1 MRKFLTTALLVFI
14 TLSAYGQKFSRI
26 IPEIIVDN
34 ESIGFPDLGN
44 LVAPQF
50 SQIDLN
56 RDGIQDLFIFDRS
69 GFNILC
75 FVKEDNGVNFNY
87 RYAPE
92 YNSIVPSTLHSWVKL
107 HDFNQDGIMDIF
119 TAPSIP
125 GIPGIE
131 VHRGKVDGN
140 TISFDLITF
149 DYGDFDILLY
159 PINGLYVNIYN
170 SFIDYPGIGDVDG
183 DGDTDVLTFEVG
195 GSTIDYYRN
204 FAVEEGLGVDTFLMD
219 IEDRCF
225 GKFVEDDFNST
236 IVLSAN
242 PEACANRIRD
252 TYNPRHAGSTINMI
266 DIDNNGVQDLIIG
279 DLSSNGVVML
289 YNGGDVNNAF
299 MTRFD
304 NNYPSYDTP
313 VDINVFLNTFTL
325 DLDGDGDLDMLAAP
339 NPSNGGDLEN
349 HIWLYENVG
358 QDSVEYT
365 LRTSS
370 FLVDNILNLGSSS
383 DPAYNDIDGDGDLD
397 LIIGVN
403 GFRKVEGGFDSRLY
417 LFSNETTGE
426 QLRFRLIDDD
436 YLGLT
441 SINTQSGRFAP
452 EFGDLDNDGD
462 VDLVVGD
469 QLGRLIY
476 FENVAEEGAIPDYPD
491 FVYNFMD
498 IRVGQNAKPQVIDL
512 DLDGLTDLVVGERN
526 TNSQD
531 GLLGGINFFK
541 NIGEV
546 GNPQFDPD
554 PEVGGNTSVLG
565 AVFTR
570 DPLET
575 VGSTSPYFFK
585 LEEDYLL
592 VTGTES
598 GIMRSYG
605 NIEDDLYAR
614 YDTLNLN
621 ILPFQVGAE
630 TTVTGG
636 DINGNGLIDITVG
649 SNRGGIHF
657 FDSNIRLDGTSSNPN
672 LEEEIAIL
680 AYPNPTYNGV
690 VEILSEKVIEKI
702 DVYDL
707 QGRFLF
713 TSFENRISLENKG
726 LHICQAYLEGG
737 GVANIKVVNL

>member
-1 MRKFLTTALLVFI
+1 M
-14 TLSAYGQKFSRI
+14 TLSSYGQEFSRI
-26 IPEIIVDN
+26 VPDLIVDD
-34 ESIGFPDLGN
+34 EIVGFPDLGN
-44 LVAPQF
+44 LIAPQF
-50 SQIDLN
+50 NQVDFN
-56 RDGIQDLFIFDRS
+56 RDGNLDLFIFDRS
-69 GFNILC
+69 GSNILC
-75 FVKEDNGVNFNY
+75 LVKEDDGVNFNY

-92 YNSIVPSTLHSWVKL
+92 YNGVFPSTLHSWVKM

-131 VHRGKVDGN
+131 VYRGRYDGN
-140 TISFDLITF
+140 TLSYELVTF
-149 DYGDFDILLY
+149 DFGDFDILLY
-159 PINGLYVNIYN
+159 PINGLFVNVYN
-170 SFIDYPGIGDVDG
+170 SFVDFPGIGDVDG

-204 FAVEEGLGVDTFLMD
+204 YAVEEGLGVDTFLMD

-225 GKFVEDDFNST
+225 GKFVEDDFNSS
-236 IVLSAN
+236 IVLSSN
-242 PEACANRIRD
+242 PAACADRIRD
-252 TYNPRHAGSTINMI
+252 THNPRHAGSTINII
-266 DIDNNGVQDLIIG
+266 DIDQNGVQDLLIG
-279 DLSSNGVVML
+279 DLSSNGIVML
-289 YNGGDVNNAF
+289 YNGGDVNGAF

-304 NNYPSYDTP
+304 DNFPSYDTP
-313 VDINVFLNTFTL
+313 IDINVFINAFTL

-349 HIWLYENVG
+349 HIWMYENVG
-358 QDSVEYT
+358 QDSVQYE
-365 LRTSS
+365 LRTTS
-370 FLVDNILNLGSSS
+370 FIVDNILNLGSAS

-397 LIIGVN
+397 LIVGVN

-417 LFSNETTGE
+417 LFSNETEGE
-426 QLRFRLIDDD
+426 KLRFRLVDDD

-441 SINTQSGRFAP
+441 GINSESGRYAP

-462 VDLVVGD
+462 VDLIVGD
-469 QLGRLIY
+469 RLGRLIY
-476 FENVAEEGAIPDYPD
+476 FENVAEEGAIPSYPD
-491 FVYNFMD
+491 FVYNYED

-526 TNSQD
+526 TNNQD
-531 GLLGGINFFK
+531 GVLGGINFFK
-541 NIGEV
+541 NIGEA
-546 GNPQFDPD
+546 GNPQFNPD

-570 DPLET
+570 DPSET
-575 VGSTSPYFFK
+575 VGSTSPFFIK

-592 VTGTES
+592 ITGTES

-605 NIEDDLYAR
+605 NIQADLYGR
-614 YDTLNLN
+614 YDTLKLD

-636 DINGNGLIDITVG
+636 DINGNGFIDITVG

-657 FDSNIRLDGTSSNPN
+657 FDSNIRLDGTSSSP
-672 LEEEIAIL
+672 EIIEDNRLIAF
-680 AYPNPTYNGV
+680 PNPSYNGV
-690 VEILSEKVIEKI
+690 VEILSEKNIDHIE
-702 DVYDL
+702 VYDL

-713 TSFENRISLENKG
+713 SSSETQLVLENKG
-726 LHICQAYLEGG
+726 LHICQVYLKDG
-737 GVANIKVVNL
+737 GVSSIKVVNLY